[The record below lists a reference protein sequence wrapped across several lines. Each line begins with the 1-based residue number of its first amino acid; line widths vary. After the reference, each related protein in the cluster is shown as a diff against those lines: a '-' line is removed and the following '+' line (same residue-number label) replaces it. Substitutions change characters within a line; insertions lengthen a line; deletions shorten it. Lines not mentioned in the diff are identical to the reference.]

1 MMDTEL
7 LFLVSGH
14 FLSMSLSLAFID
26 AVSYL
31 VSKENNDVAL
41 PKQVI
46 IRNTYDEF
54 LNSYNL
60 ARECGYGIKGIS
72 LLSKKQTILISG
84 HFLPKNTV
92 AVFGLFSFLFF
103 F

>member
-1 MMDTEL
+1 MVYMMDTER

-14 FLSMSLSLAFID
+14 FLSMSLSLAFTD

-41 PKQVI
+41 PKQDI

-54 LNSYNL
+54 LVN
-60 ARECGYGIKGIS
+60 
-72 LLSKKQTILISG
+72 
-84 HFLPKNTV
+84 
-92 AVFGLFSFLFF
+92 
-103 F
+103 